1 MLANVPNVVL
11 LALAALSFTCGG
23 VCMKHSEGLTRLG
36 PSLALGALFLLG
48 AGLQALA
55 MRREEMAVA
64 YIFVLGLE
72 SVLAFAFGA
81 FFFGEAVTL
90 VRILAVTLIT
100 AGIFLLHQ

>member
-1 MLANVPNVVL
+1 MGQIPNVVV

-23 VCMKHSEGLTRLG
+23 VFMKQSEGLTRLG
-36 PSLALGALFLLG
+36 PSVALGALFLLG

-81 FFFGEAVTL
+81 YFFGETVTVTRLVAVC
-90 VRILAVTLIT
+90 LIT
-100 AGIFLLHQ
+100 GGIVLLHQ